1 MAVSI
6 LIGSNQEI
14 LSRSPGNVIECA
26 QHSIMSRWISTPK
39 KYQACKSIWDLYCNP
54 HLIRP
59 LIGLQCA
66 LDGILLLYSR
76 HIFSLNKYTKK
87 KNVNMRSS
95 FLSLHSTIIIV
106 LWCISNCRC
115 RWHSFA
121 SSFSLSVFRSMN
133 FRTHMGKPYKTV
145 NKEYMSIFVSQYIQ

>member
-6 LIGSNQEI
+6 LIGGNQEI

-106 LWCISNCRC
+106 LILYIQLPLSMAFFCFFFFSFCISFNE
-115 RWHSFA
+115 
-121 SSFSLSVFRSMN
+121 FSN
-133 FRTHMGKPYKTV
+133 THGKAL
-145 NKEYMSIFVSQYIQ
+145 